1 MRFVSG
7 KSWRKNEGEDCIEVT
22 FQFTPKSILSI
33 RVVLI
38 SDTHSQHERLGKL
51 PLGDLL
57 IHAGLSIIIDILGQ
71 FSHSLLSFAGDFVE
85 TRPPKPDEYIKV
97 TKIYSVK

>member
-1 MRFVSG
+1 M
-7 KSWRKNEGEDCIEVT
+7 
-22 FQFTPKSILSI
+22 
-33 RVVLI
+33 VLI

-57 IHAGLSIIIDILGQ
+57 IHAGMSIIIDILGQ

-97 TKIYSVK
+97 TKIYSVKYIKFKSTPDFE